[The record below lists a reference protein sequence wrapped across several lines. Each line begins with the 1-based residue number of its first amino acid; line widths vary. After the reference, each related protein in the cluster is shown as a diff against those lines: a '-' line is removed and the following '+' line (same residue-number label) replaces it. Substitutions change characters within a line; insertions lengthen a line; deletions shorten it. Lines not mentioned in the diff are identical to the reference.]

1 MSRPPLGLYRSSS
14 GNAAKSG
21 LGITLA
27 ARSSSGS
34 RHSSEKV
41 AVAAPVKGL
50 RLQPG
55 EILDK
60 EGIAGR
66 SIFIIRNADGL
77 PVGVRK
83 IAMENDP
90 LPGHFTATQVEARIY
105 RHLTTIPGWR
115 EHILPFRD
123 EKSTGDTVTIDFDWL
138 DGEDVQK
145 YLEKYPDDY
154 LPVMRQILMQ
164 LRWLAQQGYIHGDI
178 KLDNFYRTA
187 DGRILLFDFGRAGRV
202 AFASVMSE
210 LMAVARIISP
220 YNTDLGSWLKFH
232 AMEEYAHIV
241 SFKDM
246 LAEIYLKTVSNLIP
260 SPSKK
265 NSDSSKSSNSKKSRA
280 SRKSSSSSRKSNS
293 NSKKSRKSR
302 KSSSSSRLAV
312 A

>member
-1 MSRPPLGLYRSSS
+1 MNIGKPPMGLHRRFS
-14 GNAAKSG
+14 GNAENSG

-41 AVAAPVKGL
+41 AAAAPVKGL
-50 RLQPG
+50 QPG
-55 EILDK
+55 EVLDK
-60 EGIAGR
+60 DGIAGR
-66 SIFIIRNADGL
+66 PIFIIRNADGA

-90 LPGHFTATQVEARIY
+90 LPGHFTATQVEARTY

-123 EKSTGDTVTIDFDWL
+123 EKSTDDTVTIDFDWL

-145 YLEKYPDDY
+145 YLEKYPNEF
-154 LPVMRQILMQ
+154 LLIMRQILMQ
-164 LRWLAQQGYIHGDI
+164 LRWLAQHGYIHGDI
-178 KLDNFYRTA
+178 KLDNFYRAA

-210 LMAVARIISP
+210 LMAVARIITP
-220 YNTDLGSWLKFH
+220 YNADLGFWLKFH
-232 AMEEYAHIV
+232 AMDEYAHIV
-241 SFKDM
+241 SFKDK
-246 LAEIYLKTVSNLIP
+246 LAEIYLKTVSKLIGR
-260 SPSKK
+260 KT
-265 NSDSSKSSNSKKSRA
+265 SSSKKSSTSSK
-280 SRKSSSSSRKSNS
+280 SRKSSS

-302 KSSSSSRLAV
+302 KSSSSSRLR
-312 A
+312 

>member
-1 MSRPPLGLYRSSS
+1 MSRPPLGLHRSFS

-41 AVAAPVKGL
+41 AAAAPVKGL
-50 RLQPG
+50 RPG
-55 EILDK
+55 EVLDK
-60 EGIAGR
+60 DGIAGR
-66 SIFIIRNADGL
+66 PIFIIRNADGA

-90 LPGHFTATQVEARIY
+90 LPGHFTATQVEARTY

-123 EKSTGDTVTIDFDWL
+123 EKSTDDTVTIDFDWL

-145 YLEKYPDDY
+145 YLEKYPNEF
-154 LPVMRQILMQ
+154 LLIMRQILMQ
-164 LRWLAQQGYIHGDI
+164 LRWLAQHGYIHGDI
-178 KLDNFYRTA
+178 KLDNFYRAA

-210 LMAVARIISP
+210 LMAVARIITP
-220 YNTDLGSWLKFH
+220 YNADLGFWLKFH
-232 AMEEYAHIV
+232 AMDEYAHIV
-241 SFKDM
+241 SFKDK
-246 LAEIYLKTVSNLIP
+246 LAEIYLKTVSKLIGRKT
-260 SPSKK
+260 SSSK
-265 NSDSSKSSNSKKSRA
+265 KSSNSSK
-280 SRKSSSSSRKSNS
+280 SRKSSS

-302 KSSSSSRLAV
+302 KSSSSSRLR
-312 A
+312 

>member
-1 MSRPPLGLYRSSS
+1 M
-14 GNAAKSG
+14 
-21 LGITLA
+21 A

-41 AVAAPVKGL
+41 AVIPGL

-55 EILDK
+55 EVIDR

-66 SIFIIRNADGL
+66 SIFIIRNAAGL

-90 LPGHFTATQVEARIY
+90 LPGHFTATQVEARTY

-145 YLEKYPDDY
+145 YLEKYPDDF
-154 LPVMRQILMQ
+154 LPIMRQILIQ
-164 LRWLAQQGYIHGDI
+164 LRWLAQQGFIHGDI

-220 YNTDLGSWLKFH
+220 YNADIGFWLKFH
-232 AMEEYAHIV
+232 AMDEYAHIV

-260 SPSKK
+260 HRSK
-265 NSDSSKSSNSKKSRA
+265 KSSNSSK
-280 SRKSSSSSRKSNS
+280 SRKSSS

-302 KSSSSSRLAV
+302 KSSSSSRNGSKNRY
-312 A
+312 

>member
-34 RHSSEKV
+34 RHSSEKA
-41 AVAAPVKGL
+41 AVPVKVL

-55 EILDK
+55 EVIDK

-90 LPGHFTATQVEARIY
+90 LPGHFTATQVEARTY

-145 YLEKYPDDY
+145 YLEKYPDDF
-154 LPVMRQILMQ
+154 LPIMRQILIQ
-164 LRWLAQQGYIHGDI
+164 LRWLAQQGFIHGDI

-220 YNTDLGSWLKFH
+220 YNADIGFWLKFH
-232 AMEEYAHIV
+232 AMDEYAHIV

-260 SPSKK
+260 HRSKK
-265 NSDSSKSSNSKKSRA
+265 SSNSSKSSNSKKSHM
-280 SRKSSSSSRKSNS
+280 SRKSSSSSHNS

-302 KSSSSSRLAV
+302 KSSLSSR
-312 A
+312 